1 MKSQRDFDCTTIAG
15 WWREAQ
21 ETLFMFRFVCLLR
34 RRVHINVINKVCVKI
49 IFSFRCY
56 GRYLGEMSLFC
67 AKLKKLNNWK
77 YKSHLNKRSSQ
88 ILRNT

>member
-49 IFSFRCY
+49 IFSFRC
-56 GRYLGEMSLFC
+56 LWCCLKVVSLIWF
-67 AKLKKLNNWK
+67 LNVETMN
-77 YKSHLNKRSSQ
+77 
-88 ILRNT
+88 